1 MENDNWVKVYSAT
14 QVYLAEI
21 TKSVLEDEGID
32 AVVVN
37 KKDSSY
43 LFGEC
48 EVYVRKENALNALN
62 LISKIESE

>member
-48 EVYVRKENALNALN
+48 EVYVTKENALNALN